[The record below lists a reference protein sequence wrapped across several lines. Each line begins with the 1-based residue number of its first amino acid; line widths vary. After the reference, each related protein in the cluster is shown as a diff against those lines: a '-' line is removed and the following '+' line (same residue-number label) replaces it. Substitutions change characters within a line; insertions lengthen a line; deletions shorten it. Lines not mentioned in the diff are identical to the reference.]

1 MRQQSL
7 AWRRRREYHSQTV
20 QADRGPYAQM
30 SDEDVLARARK
41 ACKKASTL
49 PPGSI
54 ERAIQWAVFDGAMA
68 ELDQRAFRHILGKLK
83 DAG

>member
-7 AWRRRREYHSQTV
+7 PWRRRWEHYSQTTQV
-20 QADRGPYAQM
+20 DRSPYAEM
-30 SDEDVLARARK
+30 SDEEVLARAGT
-41 ACKKASTL
+41 ACKKASAL

-54 ERAIQWAVFDGAMA
+54 ERTIQWAVFDGAMA

>member
-1 MRQQSL
+1 MRGNPADPS
-7 AWRRRREYHSQTV
+7 APHEVRV
-20 QADRGPYAQM
+20 DRGPYEGMTDAQ
-30 SDEDVLARARK
+30 VLARASN
-41 ACKKASTL
+41 ACKKASAL
-49 PPGSI
+49 APGSI

>member
-7 AWRRRREYHSQTV
+7 PWRRRWEHYSQTTV
-20 QADRGPYAQM
+20 DRSPYAEM
-30 SDEDVLARARK
+30 SDEEVLARACK
-41 ACKKASTL
+41 ACKKASAL

-54 ERAIQWAVFDGAMA
+54 ERTIQWAVFDGAMA
-68 ELDQRAFRHILGKLK
+68 ELDQRAFRHIQGKLK

>member
-1 MRQQSL
+1 VD
-7 AWRRRREYHSQTV
+7 EV
-20 QADRGPYAQM
+20 QVDRSPYAGM
-30 SDEDVLARARK
+30 TDEQVLARACK
-41 ACKKASTL
+41 ACKKASRL

-54 ERAIQWAVFDGAMA
+54 ERTIQWAVFDGAMA